1 MHDALYPTEGPPA
14 YLINVHGKAVREFIT
29 RTVTAHVLIF
39 CWYRN
44 ITAKSFLASGC
55 LRWPHCTRATLIE
68 RGSERLLSR
77 KTLKGTPQ
85 PHSLWMVREVLMPN
99 ILTPILLKA
108 GGEPDPLKVITYDL
122 QELVSGKRYEMERQL
137 IEEIIS
143 LLNRGKDQA
152 ARGKIGEFVKKATTD
167 RKPIKYSLS
176 FFGTKIEWE
185 GSSRGVGHIVKQ
197 GGLRWQDYERAARD
211 VFPHL
216 FKNPKD

>member
-1 MHDALYPTEGPPA
+1 
-14 YLINVHGKAVREFIT
+14 
-29 RTVTAHVLIF
+29 
-39 CWYRN
+39 
-44 ITAKSFLASGC
+44 
-55 LRWPHCTRATLIE
+55 
-68 RGSERLLSR
+68 
-77 KTLKGTPQ
+77 
-85 PHSLWMVREVLMPN
+85 MPN